1 MKTIV
6 KHTKSIEE
14 FLIKQKQMKEQTEKC
29 YQHHKES
36 LQQWN
41 EGEPVKT
48 WFDSN
53 DNICIEYESGNWWH
67 YNEKGEWW

>member
-1 MKTIV
+1 
-6 KHTKSIEE
+6 
-14 FLIKQKQMKEQTEKC
+14 MKEQTEKC

-48 WFDSN
+48 WFDGN
-53 DNICIEYESGNWWH
+53 GNICIEYESGKWWH